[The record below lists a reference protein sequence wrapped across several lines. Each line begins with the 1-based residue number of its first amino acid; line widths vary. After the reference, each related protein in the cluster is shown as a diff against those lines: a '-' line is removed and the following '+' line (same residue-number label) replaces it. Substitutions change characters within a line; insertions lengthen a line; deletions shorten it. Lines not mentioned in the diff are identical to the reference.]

1 MINILNMINKFME
14 SKGYFVFTVLVV
26 MPINGYLMSKIFWLG
41 LLLLVFQIP
50 YIISMVNLFYENL
63 RREG

>member
-1 MINILNMINKFME
+1 MNEMNTLNKIVE
-14 SKGYFVFTVLVV
+14 SKGYFIFTILVV
-26 MPINGYLMSKIFWLG
+26 IPIDGYLMSKTFWFG
-41 LLLLVFQIP
+41 LLLLVTQIP

>member
-14 SKGYFVFTVLVV
+14 SKGYFIFTILVV